1 MYKCDVCGGN
11 CDCGELVGGVCL
23 ECLEEQKQEQLVS
36 TKIARI
42 INGPFYQIKLEDLIS
57 G

>member
-1 MYKCDVCGGN
+1 MYKCDVCGAN

-23 ECLEEQKQEQLVS
+23 ECLEEQKQEQLAS
-36 TKIARI
+36 TKFARI
-42 INGPFYQIKLEDLIS
+42 INGPFYQIKLEDLLS

>member
-23 ECLEEQKQEQLVS
+23 ECLEDQKQEQLAN
-36 TKIARI
+36 TQIARM
-42 INGPFYQIKLEDLIS
+42 INSPFYQMRLEELVS

>member
-1 MYKCDVCGGN
+1 MYKCDVCGAN

-36 TKIARI
+36 TKFARI
-42 INGPFYQIKLEDLIS
+42 INGPFYQIKLEDLLS

>member
-11 CDCGELVGGVCL
+11 CDCGELIGGVCL
-23 ECLEEQKQEQLVS
+23 ECLENQKQEQLVN
-36 TKIARI
+36 THVARI
-42 INGPFYQIKLEDLIS
+42 INGPFYQMKLEDLIS